1 MPIQR
6 TIRRN
11 PWRDLD
17 TLTNRLTMAFDGP
30 AGSSFMNGAWQ
41 PAVSVQESP
50 EELLLVAELPGLSE
64 ADIELEVENNVLTL
78 RGEKTEVRSE
88 EGEGHRIHIQERRHG
103 RFTRRFT
110 LPRSVSTEG
119 ISADFDN
126 GLLSVRMPK
135 MAEARSRRI
144 EIGAGTEVAAA
155 PRVEPE
161 AEAEVEVEADDS

>member
-1 MPIQR
+1 MAIQR
-6 TIRRN
+6 TTIRN

-30 AGSSFMNGAWQ
+30 FGSPLSNGSWQ

-50 EELLLVAELPGLSE
+50 DELLLVAELPGLSE
-64 ADIELEVENNVLTL
+64 SDIELEVENNVLTL
-78 RGEKTEVRSE
+78 RGEKSEVRTE
-88 EGEGHRIHIQERRHG
+88 EGEGHRVHIQERRHG

-119 ISADFDN
+119 ISAEFEH
-126 GLLSVRMPK
+126 GLLRVRMPK

-144 EIGAGTEVAAA
+144 EIGVG
-155 PRVEPE
+155 
-161 AEAEVEVEADDS
+161 AEVESKARLEADAAGDDA